1 MVKWWIR
8 NKKCNDV
15 NVFYTA
21 VVWSLWNLRNKSC
34 FQEQCWEGMPK
45 VMASCAKLLRSWS
58 LVNDSYD
65 AAKLAVWARAL
76 EARSVRPDR
85 LQWKMSD
92 DAE

>member
-1 MVKWWIR
+1 
-8 NKKCNDV
+8 
-15 NVFYTA
+15 
-21 VVWSLWNLRNKSC
+21 
-34 FQEQCWEGMPK
+34 MPK

-65 AAKLAVWARAL
+65 AAKLVVWARAL
-76 EARSVRPDR
+76 EARSARPDR